1 MRTNYISLLGLTIQT
16 VRNPKGKWLTPSY
29 HDERQQ
35 WCKKNLL
42 KQHGSTKTLLEL
54 SGKIKTMF
62 KRLEQASAEY
72 ELFLELKR
80 LQKTLEAN
88 WKGHCLENIEI
99 MIKKRG
105 KEQLSEPSCDYATL
119 LEFESA
125 SCNSSFLHTSE
136 NERNPCMMGLEV
148 KKAKREAQGHRKRS
162 KSKPEPER
170 QFQEHQHIREL
181 KNEF

>member
-1 MRTNYISLLGLTIQT
+1 MM
-16 VRNPKGKWLTPSY
+16 KGNSNVN
-29 HDERQQ
+29 
-35 WCKKNLL
+35 KNLL

-105 KEQLSEPSCDYATL
+105 KELFSEPSCDYATL

-148 KKAKREAQGHRKRS
+148 KKQREKLKATGRGAKASQNRKDN
-162 KSKPEPER
+162 
-170 QFQEHQHIREL
+170 F
-181 KNEF
+181 KNTSI

>member
-1 MRTNYISLLGLTIQT
+1 MM
-16 VRNPKGKWLTPSY
+16 KGNSNVN
-29 HDERQQ
+29 
-35 WCKKNLL
+35 KNLL

-62 KRLEQASAEY
+62 KGLEQSSAEY

-105 KEQLSEPSCDYATL
+105 KELFSEPSCDYATL

-148 KKAKREAQGHRKRS
+148 KKAKREAQGHKKRS